1 MDIEKAIERI
11 KRDISKDYI
20 VNEDNNKLSEFI
32 SFEAINI
39 LLNEYE
45 DLKFRMDGLEKWVK
59 EVTGVNLA
67 KKRGK
72 KYIQEMNIDV

>member
-45 DLKFRMDGLEKWVK
+45 DLKFRMDGLEK
-59 EVTGVNLA
+59 
-67 KKRGK
+67 
-72 KYIQEMNIDV
+72 